1 MVVKPDR
8 DNWFRPIFWL
18 LGMYNIV
25 QYSIRFWFW
34 VRYSNT
40 YNSKTIIIKNM
51 FYHSCLIML
60 LHLCKFQ
67 NSSANIFIIADIQR
81 IVFDQNLWMTLN
93 FIKTMY
99 AFSWDGNLFLKND
112 IFLLLL
118 VLFEIF
124 QETLIGAL
132 NMRYESRKQIK
143 NRPTLYK

>member
-1 MVVKPDR
+1 
-8 DNWFRPIFWL
+8 
-18 LGMYNIV
+18 
-25 QYSIRFWFW
+25 
-34 VRYSNT
+34 
-40 YNSKTIIIKNM
+40 
-51 FYHSCLIML
+51 ML